1 MKQRSILL
9 CAALLAAAVSCNT
22 DEEGIVLSTPVL
34 SIADTTSTSFTVAWE
49 AVENADMYTYEF
61 GEDQAST
68 EELSVTFDG
77 LVPDSMYT
85 VKVKAVSTSASV
97 ESEWAEI
104 SVTLLSQDS
113 EIPKLNIVAEM
124 TDRFTLN
131 VRTSPTDKELSY
143 YFEPLPGSVYED
155 AGNEPE
161 AVLQDMLA
169 SYLQYYGD
177 AAAAYA
183 ELAMT
188 GDRNRN
194 YDITEYAEAEFHVV
208 GAGIDAALGITTE
221 VEHVVVSVDVPVS
234 DNTFDISIV
243 GKTQSSIVVSV
254 VPSNSDQYAIILQ
267 DKETVDA
274 MSGVSL
280 RRFLLGLVTDN
291 SLCTGEET
299 MTYEKNIVPSHDYT
313 VLVFGYED
321 GLMTTDV
328 SREDVR
334 TPDPEAVTDLEFT
347 FNINPTGPQEAEVEI
362 VPSNQSAAY
371 FYEVVTAEAWY
382 NTYQGSAQNVID
394 AYASNIGWTI
404 LRYLEQFGS
413 IGTQNYTYDSFVL
426 TEPGGDYVL
435 FAIGYNIDNGAVTF
449 TTQDYEEFSTPEG
462 GGQGDGGDLGFYFDI
477 YPQSAGK
484 VFIRVTPTDDEAS
497 YFYDVM
503 PIKDWTYYYSY
514 EPSMY
519 IEDMAYPGS
528 VVEYLRQYGS
538 TGVDEY
544 MYSLAPG
551 EEYVVF
557 AIGYAVSGETVTYLN
572 YEFAGFTAPEDQGG
586 DPGDGLTFYLVI
598 ERESNGEFVVNIQPS
613 DETAPYIY
621 AVMTDSEYDDFYPD
635 NLYDYFYGRYE
646 NSGYEG
652 TFAQYIEDN
661 TRTGDYNG
669 TSTGFYNDGSS
680 WYFKLVAAG
689 VTVEGDEVTFHS
701 QAEMENF
708 YETW

>member
-1 MKQRSILL
+1 M
-9 CAALLAAAVSCNT
+9 CAAVLAAAVSCNT
-22 DEEGIVLSTPVL
+22 DEKGVVLDTPVL
-34 SIADTTSTSFTVAWE
+34 SIAGTTSTSFTVAWE

-61 GEDQAST
+61 REEQAST
-68 EELSVTFDG
+68 ESLSVTFDG
-77 LVPDSMYT
+77 LIPDSMYT

-104 SVTLLSQDS
+104 SVTLLSQ
-113 EIPKLNIVAEM
+113 EAETPKLNLVAEM

-169 SYLQYYGD
+169 SYQQYYGD
-177 AAAAYA
+177 AATAFA

-188 GDRNRN
+188 GDGNRN

-208 GAGIDAALGITTE
+208 GAGIDAALGITTD
-221 VEHVVVSVDVPVS
+221 VEHVVLSVDVPVS
-234 DNTFDISIV
+234 DNTFDVSIV
-243 GKTQSSIVVSV
+243 EKTQSRIVVSV

-334 TPDPEAVTDLEFT
+334 TPDPEAVPDLEFT
-347 FNINPTGPQEAEVEI
+347 FNINPTGPQEAEVEV

-371 FYEVVTAEAWY
+371 FYDVVTADAWN
-382 NTYQGSAQNVID
+382 NTYQGSAQNVIE
-394 AYASNIGWTI
+394 AYASNYGMTVS
-404 LRYLEQFGS
+404 RYLEQFGS
-413 IGTQNYTYDSFVL
+413 IGTQNYTYGSFVL

-477 YPQSAGK
+477 YPQSAGE

-503 PIKDWTYYYSY
+503 PIEDWTYYYSY

-538 TGVDEY
+538 TGVDEN

-557 AIGYAVSGETVTYLN
+557 AIGYNVSGETVTYLN
-572 YEFAGFTAPEDQGG
+572 YEFAEFTAPEDQGG
-586 DPGDGLTFYLVI
+586 DPGDGLTFYLSI
-598 ERESNGEFVVNIQPS
+598 EGEANGEFVVDIQPS

-646 NSGYEG
+646 NSGYDG
-652 TFAQYIEDN
+652 TFAQYIEEN
-661 TRTGDYNG
+661 TRTGDYYG

-680 WYFKLVAAG
+680 WFFKLVAAG

>member
-9 CAALLAAAVSCNT
+9 CAAVLAAVTACKT
-22 DEEGIVLSTPVL
+22 DEDGIVLETPVL

-61 GEDQAST
+61 REEQAST
-68 EELSVTFDG
+68 ESLSVTFDG
-77 LVPDSMYT
+77 LTPDSMYA
-85 VKVKAVSTSASV
+85 VRVKAVSTSASV
-97 ESEWAEI
+97 ESDWAEI
-104 SVTLLSQDS
+104 SVTLLSQ
-113 EIPKLNIVAEM
+113 EAETPKLNIVAEM

-177 AAAAYA
+177 AATAFA

-188 GDRNRN
+188 GDGNRN

-221 VEHVVVSVDVPVS
+221 VEHVALSVDVPVS

-321 GLMTTDV
+321 GMMTTDV

-334 TPDPEAVTDLEFT
+334 TPDPEAVPDLEFT
-347 FNINPTGPQEAEVEI
+347 FNINPTGPQEAEVEV

-371 FYEVVTAEAWY
+371 FYDVVTADAWN
-382 NTYQGSAQNVID
+382 NTYQGSAQNVIE
-394 AYASNIGWTI
+394 AYASNYGMTVS
-404 LRYLEQFGS
+404 RYLEQFGS
-413 IGTQNYTYDSFVL
+413 TGPQNDTYGSFVL

-435 FAIGYNIDNGAVTF
+435 FAIGYNIENGAVTF

-477 YPQSAGK
+477 YPQSAGE
-484 VFIRVTPTDDEAS
+484 VYIQVTPTDDQAS

-503 PIKDWTYYYSY
+503 PVADWAMYYQY

-519 IEDMAYPGS
+519 IEEMAYPGS

-538 TGVDEY
+538 TGVDEN

-572 YEFAGFTAPEDQGG
+572 YEFAEFTAPEDQGG
-586 DPGDGLTFYLVI
+586 DPGDGLTFYLSI
-598 ERESNGEFVVNIQPS
+598 EGEANGEFVVDIQPS

-646 NSGYEG
+646 NSGYNG
-652 TFAQYIEDN
+652 TFAQYIEEN
-661 TRTGDYNG
+661 TRTGDYYG

-680 WYFKLVAAG
+680 WFFKLVAAG

>member
-1 MKQRSILL
+1 M
-9 CAALLAAAVSCNT
+9 CAAVLAAVVSCNT
-22 DEEGIVLSTPVL
+22 DEKGVVLDTPVL

-61 GEDQAST
+61 REEQAST
-68 EELSVTFDG
+68 ESLSVTFDG
-77 LVPDSMYT
+77 LIPDSMYT

-104 SVTLLSQDS
+104 SVTLLSQ
-113 EIPKLNIVAEM
+113 EAETPKLNLVAEM

-143 YFEPLPGSVYED
+143 YFEPPLPGSVYED

-177 AAAAYA
+177 AATAFA

-188 GDRNRN
+188 GDGNRN

-221 VEHVVVSVDVPVS
+221 VEHVALSVEVPVS

-334 TPDPEAVTDLEFT
+334 TPDPEAVADLEFT

-371 FYEVVTAEAWY
+371 FYEVVTADAWN
-382 NTYQGSAQNVID
+382 NTYQGSAQNVIE
-394 AYASNIGWTI
+394 AYASNTGWTI

-477 YPQSAGK
+477 YPQSAGE
-484 VFIRVTPTDDEAS
+484 VLIRVTPTDDEAS

-503 PIKDWTYYYSY
+503 PIEDWTYYYSY
-514 EPSMY
+514 EPSVY

-572 YEFAGFTAPEDQGG
+572 YEFAGFTAPED
-586 DPGDGLTFYLVI
+586 
-598 ERESNGEFVVNIQPS
+598 
-613 DETAPYIY
+613 
-621 AVMTDSEYDDFYPD
+621 
-635 NLYDYFYGRYE
+635 
-646 NSGYEG
+646 
-652 TFAQYIEDN
+652 
-661 TRTGDYNG
+661 
-669 TSTGFYNDGSS
+669 
-680 WYFKLVAAG
+680 
-689 VTVEGDEVTFHS
+689 
-701 QAEMENF
+701 
-708 YETW
+708 

>member
-1 MKQRSILL
+1 M
-9 CAALLAAAVSCNT
+9 CAAVLAAVTACKTNE
-22 DEEGIVLSTPVL
+22 DGIVLETPVL

-61 GEDQAST
+61 REEQAST
-68 EELSVTFDG
+68 ESLSVTFDG
-77 LVPDSMYT
+77 LIPDSMYT

-104 SVTLLSQDS
+104 SVTLLSQ
-113 EIPKLNIVAEM
+113 EAETPKLNLVAEM

-169 SYLQYYGD
+169 SYQQYYGD
-177 AAAAYA
+177 AATAFA

-188 GDRNRN
+188 GDGNRN

-208 GAGIDAALGITTE
+208 GAGIDAALGITTD
-221 VEHVVVSVDVPVS
+221 VEHVVLSVDVPVS
-234 DNTFDISIV
+234 DNTFDVSIV
-243 GKTQSSIVVSV
+243 EKTQSRIVVSV

-334 TPDPEAVTDLEFT
+334 TPDPEAVPDLEFT
-347 FNINPTGPQEAEVEI
+347 FNINPIGPQEVDVEV

-371 FYEVVTAEAWY
+371 FYDVVTAGAWY
-382 NTYQGSAQNVID
+382 NTYQGSAQNVIE
-394 AYASNIGWTI
+394 AYASNYGMTVS
-404 LRYLEQFGS
+404 RYLEQFGS
-413 IGTQNYTYDSFVL
+413 AGTQNYTYGSFVL

-449 TTQDYEEFSTPEG
+449 TTQDYEEFSTPDD

-477 YPQSAGK
+477 YPQSAGE
-484 VFIRVTPTDDEAS
+484 VFIRVTPTDDQVS

-503 PIKDWTYYYSY
+503 PIADWAMYYQY

-519 IEDMAYPGS
+519 VEDMAYPGD
-528 VVEYLRQYGS
+528 VVDYLSQYGS
-538 TGVDEY
+538 MGVEEY
-544 MYSLAPG
+544 MYSLVPG
-551 EEYVVF
+551 GDYIVF
-557 AIGYAVSGETVTYLN
+557 AIGYAVSGDEVNYLN
-572 YEFAGFTAPEDQGG
+572 HEFAEFTAPEDQGG
-586 DPGDGLTFYLVI
+586 DPGDGLTFYLSI
-598 ERESNGEFVVNIQPS
+598 EGEANGEFVVDIQPS

-646 NSGYEG
+646 NSGYDG
-652 TFAQYIEDN
+652 TFAQYIEEN
-661 TRTGDYNG
+661 TRTGDYYG

-680 WYFKLVAAG
+680 WFFKLVAAG

>member
-1 MKQRSILL
+1 M
-9 CAALLAAAVSCNT
+9 CAAVLAAVTACKT
-22 DEEGIVLSTPVL
+22 DEDGIVLETPVL

-61 GEDQAST
+61 REEQAST
-68 EELSVTFDG
+68 ESLSVTFDG
-77 LVPDSMYT
+77 LIPDSMYT

-104 SVTLLSQDS
+104 SVTLLSQ
-113 EIPKLNIVAEM
+113 EAETPKLNLVAEM

-169 SYLQYYGD
+169 SYQQYYGD
-177 AAAAYA
+177 AATAFA

-188 GDRNRN
+188 GDGNRN

-208 GAGIDAALGITTE
+208 GAGIDAALGITTD
-221 VEHVVVSVDVPVS
+221 VEHVVLSVDVPVS
-234 DNTFDISIV
+234 DNTFDVSIV
-243 GKTQSSIVVSV
+243 EKTQSRIVVSV

-334 TPDPEAVTDLEFT
+334 TPDPEAVPDLEFT
-347 FNINPTGPQEAEVEI
+347 FNINPTGPQEAEVEV

-371 FYEVVTAEAWY
+371 FYDVVTADAWN
-382 NTYQGSAQNVID
+382 NTYQGSAQNVIE
-394 AYASNIGWTI
+394 AYASNYGMTVS
-404 LRYLEQFGS
+404 RYLEQFGS
-413 IGTQNYTYDSFVL
+413 IGTQNYTYGSFVL

-435 FAIGYNIDNGAVTF
+435 FAIGYNIENGAVTF

-477 YPQSAGK
+477 YPQSAGE
-484 VFIRVTPTDDEAS
+484 VFIRVTPTDDQVS

-503 PIKDWTYYYSY
+503 PVADWAMYYQY

-528 VVEYLRQYGS
+528 VVEYLSQYGS
-538 TGVDEY
+538 TGVDGY
-544 MYSLAPG
+544 MYSLVPG
-551 EEYVVF
+551 GDYIVF
-557 AIGYAVSGETVTYLN
+557 AIGYAVSGDEVNYLN
-572 YEFAGFTAPEDQGG
+572 HEFAEFTAPEDQGG
-586 DPGDGLTFYLVI
+586 DPGDGLTFYLSI
-598 ERESNGEFVVNIQPS
+598 EGETNGEFVVDIQPS

-646 NSGYEG
+646 NSGYDG
-652 TFAQYIEDN
+652 TFAQYIEEN
-661 TRTGDYNG
+661 TRTGDYYG

-680 WYFKLVAAG
+680 WFFKLVAAG

>member
-9 CAALLAAAVSCNT
+9 CAAVLAAVTACKT
-22 DEEGIVLSTPVL
+22 DEDGIVLGTPVL

-61 GEDQAST
+61 REEQAST
-68 EELSVTFDG
+68 ESLSVTFDG
-77 LVPDSMYT
+77 LIPDSMYT

-104 SVTLLSQDS
+104 SVTLLSQ
-113 EIPKLNIVAEM
+113 EAETPKLNLVAEM

-177 AAAAYA
+177 AATAFA

-188 GDRNRN
+188 GDGNRN

-208 GAGIDAALGITTE
+208 GAGIDAALGITTD
-221 VEHVVVSVDVPVS
+221 VEHVALSVDVPVS
-234 DNTFDISIV
+234 DNTFDVSIV
-243 GKTQSSIVVSV
+243 EKTQSRIVVSV

-321 GLMTTDV
+321 GMMTTDV

-334 TPDPEAVTDLEFT
+334 TPDPEVVPDLEFT
-347 FNINPTGPQEAEVEI
+347 FNINPIGPQEAEVEI
-362 VPSNQSAAY
+362 IPSNQSAAY
-371 FYEVVTAEAWY
+371 FYDVVTAEDWN
-382 NTYQGSAQNVID
+382 NTYQGSAQNVIE
-394 AYASNIGWTI
+394 AYASNYGWT
-404 LRYLEQFGS
+404 LLKYLEQYGS
-413 IGTQNYTYDSFVL
+413 AGTQNYTYDSYVL
-426 TEPGGDYVL
+426 TEPGGAYVL
-435 FAIGYNIDNGAVTF
+435 FAIGYNIENETVTF
-449 TTQDYEEFSTPEG
+449 TTQDYEEFSTPDG

-477 YPQSAGK
+477 YPQSAGE
-484 VFIRVTPTDDEAS
+484 VFIRVTPTDDQVS

-503 PIKDWTYYYSY
+503 PVADWAMYYQY

-519 IEDMAYPGS
+519 VEDMAYPGS
-528 VVEYLRQYGS
+528 VVDYLSQYGS
-538 TGVDEY
+538 MGVEEY
-544 MYSLAPG
+544 MYSLVPG
-551 EEYVVF
+551 GDYIVF
-557 AIGYAVSGETVTYLN
+557 AIGYAVSGDDVTYLN
-572 YEFAGFTAPEDQGG
+572 HEFAEFTAPEDQGG
-586 DPGDGLTFYLVI
+586 DPGDGLTFYLSI
-598 ERESNGEFVVNIQPS
+598 EGETNGEFVVDIQPS

-646 NSGYEG
+646 NSGYDG
-652 TFAQYIEDN
+652 TFAQYIGEN
-661 TRTGDYNG
+661 TRTGDYYG

-680 WYFKLVAAG
+680 WFFKLVAAG

>member
-1 MKQRSILL
+1 M
-9 CAALLAAAVSCNT
+9 CAAVLAAAVSCNT
-22 DEEGIVLSTPVL
+22 DEEGVVLDTPVL

-61 GEDQAST
+61 REEQAST
-68 EELSVTFDG
+68 ESLSVTFDG
-77 LVPDSMYT
+77 LIPDSMYT

-104 SVTLLSQDS
+104 SVTLLSQ
-113 EIPKLNIVAEM
+113 EAETPKLNLVAEM
-124 TDRFTLN
+124 TDRFALN

-177 AAAAYA
+177 AATAFA

-188 GDRNRN
+188 GDGNRN

-221 VEHVVVSVDVPVS
+221 VEHVALSVEVPVS

-243 GKTQSSIVVSV
+243 GKTQSRIVVSV

-371 FYEVVTAEAWY
+371 FYEVVTADAWN
-382 NTYQGSAQNVID
+382 NTYQGSAQNVIE

-477 YPQSAGK
+477 YPQSAGE

-503 PIKDWTYYYSY
+503 PIEDWTYYYSY

-586 DPGDGLTFYLVI
+586 DPGDGLTFYLSI
-598 ERESNGEFVVNIQPS
+598 EGEANGEFVVDIQPS

-646 NSGYEG
+646 NSGYDG
-652 TFAQYIEDN
+652 TFAQYIEEN
-661 TRTGDYNG
+661 TRTGDYYG

-680 WYFKLVAAG
+680 WFFKLVAAG

>member
-1 MKQRSILL
+1 M
-9 CAALLAAAVSCNT
+9 CAAVLAAVTACKT
-22 DEEGIVLSTPVL
+22 DEDGIVLETPVL

-61 GEDQAST
+61 REEQAST
-68 EELSVTFDG
+68 ESLSVTFDG
-77 LVPDSMYT
+77 LTPDSMYA
-85 VKVKAVSTSASV
+85 VRVKAVSTSASV
-97 ESEWAEI
+97 ESDWAEI
-104 SVTLLSQDS
+104 SVTLLSQ
-113 EIPKLNIVAEM
+113 EAETPKLNIVAEM

-177 AAAAYA
+177 AATAFA

-188 GDRNRN
+188 GDGNRN

-221 VEHVVVSVDVPVS
+221 VEHVALSVDVPVS

-321 GLMTTDV
+321 GMMTTDV

-334 TPDPEAVTDLEFT
+334 TPDPEAVPDLEFT
-347 FNINPTGPQEAEVEI
+347 FNINPTGPQEAEVEV

-371 FYEVVTAEAWY
+371 FYDVVTADAWN
-382 NTYQGSAQNVID
+382 NTYQGSAQNVIE
-394 AYASNIGWTI
+394 AYASNYGMTVS
-404 LRYLEQFGS
+404 RYLEQFGS
-413 IGTQNYTYDSFVL
+413 TGPQNDTYGSFVL

-435 FAIGYNIDNGAVTF
+435 FAIGYNIENGAVTF

-477 YPQSAGK
+477 YPQSAGE
-484 VFIRVTPTDDEAS
+484 VYIQVTPTDDQAS

-503 PIKDWTYYYSY
+503 PVADWAMYYQY

-519 IEDMAYPGS
+519 IEEMAYPGS

-538 TGVDEY
+538 TGVDEN

-572 YEFAGFTAPEDQGG
+572 YEFAEFTAPEDQGG
-586 DPGDGLTFYLVI
+586 DPGDGLTFYLSI
-598 ERESNGEFVVNIQPS
+598 EGEANGEFVVDIQPS

-646 NSGYEG
+646 NSGYNG
-652 TFAQYIEDN
+652 TFAQYIEEN
-661 TRTGDYNG
+661 TRTGDYYG

-680 WYFKLVAAG
+680 WFFKLVAAG

>member
-1 MKQRSILL
+1 M
-9 CAALLAAAVSCNT
+9 CAAVLAAVTACKT
-22 DEEGIVLSTPVL
+22 DEDGIVLETPVL

-61 GEDQAST
+61 REEQAST
-68 EELSVTFDG
+68 ESLSVTFDG
-77 LVPDSMYT
+77 LIPDSMYT

-104 SVTLLSQDS
+104 SVTLLSQ
-113 EIPKLNIVAEM
+113 EAETPKLNLVAEM

-177 AAAAYA
+177 AATAFA

-188 GDRNRN
+188 GDGNRN

-208 GAGIDAALGITTE
+208 GAGIDAALGITTD
-221 VEHVVVSVDVPVS
+221 VEHVVLSVDVPVS
-234 DNTFDISIV
+234 DNTFDVSIV
-243 GKTQSSIVVSV
+243 EKTQSRIVVSV

-334 TPDPEAVTDLEFT
+334 TPDPEAVPDLEFT
-347 FNINPTGPQEAEVEI
+347 FNINPTGPQEAEVEV

-371 FYEVVTAEAWY
+371 FYDVVTADAWN
-382 NTYQGSAQNVID
+382 NTYQGSAQNVIE
-394 AYASNIGWTI
+394 AYASNYGMTVS
-404 LRYLEQFGS
+404 RYLEQFGS
-413 IGTQNYTYDSFVL
+413 IGTQNYTYGSFVL

-477 YPQSAGK
+477 YPQSAGE
-484 VFIRVTPTDDEAS
+484 VFIRVTPTDDQVS

-503 PIKDWTYYYSY
+503 PVADWAMYYQY

-538 TGVDEY
+538 TGVDEN

-557 AIGYAVSGETVTYLN
+557 AIGYNVSGETVTYLN
-572 YEFAGFTAPEDQGG
+572 YEFAEFTAPEDQGG
-586 DPGDGLTFYLVI
+586 DPGDGLTFYLSI
-598 ERESNGEFVVNIQPS
+598 EGEANGEFVVDIQPS

-646 NSGYEG
+646 NSGYDG
-652 TFAQYIEDN
+652 TFAQYIEEN
-661 TRTGDYNG
+661 TRTGDYYG

-680 WYFKLVAAG
+680 WFFKLVAAG

>member
-1 MKQRSILL
+1 M
-9 CAALLAAAVSCNT
+9 CAAVLAAVTACKT
-22 DEEGIVLSTPVL
+22 DEDGIVLGTPVL

-61 GEDQAST
+61 REEQAST
-68 EELSVTFDG
+68 ESLSVTFDG
-77 LVPDSMYT
+77 LIPDSMYT

-104 SVTLLSQDS
+104 SVTLLSH
-113 EIPKLNIVAEM
+113 EAETPKLNLVAEM

-177 AAAAYA
+177 AATAFA

-188 GDRNRN
+188 GDGNRN

-208 GAGIDAALGITTE
+208 GAGIDAALGITTD
-221 VEHVVVSVDVPVS
+221 VEHVALSVDVPVS
-234 DNTFDISIV
+234 DNTFDVSIV
-243 GKTQSSIVVSV
+243 EKTQSRIVVSV

-321 GLMTTDV
+321 GMMTTDV

-334 TPDPEAVTDLEFT
+334 TPDPEAVPDLEFT

-362 VPSNQSAAY
+362 IPSNQSAAY
-371 FYEVVTAEAWY
+371 FYDVVTADAWY
-382 NTYQGSAQNVID
+382 NTYQGSAQNVIE
-394 AYASNIGWTI
+394 AYASNYGWTA

-413 IGTQNYTYDSFVL
+413 TGTQNYTYGSFVL
-426 TEPGGDYVL
+426 TEPGGAYVL
-435 FAIGYNIDNGAVTF
+435 FAIGYNIDNGTVTF
-449 TTQDYEEFSTPEG
+449 TTQDYEEFSTPDG
-462 GGQGDGGDLGFYFDI
+462 GGQGGGDDLGFYFDI
-477 YPQSAGK
+477 YPQSAGE
-484 VFIRVTPTDDEAS
+484 VFIRVTPTDDQVS

-503 PIKDWTYYYSY
+503 PVADWAMYYQY

-519 IEDMAYPGS
+519 VEDMAYPGS
-528 VVEYLRQYGS
+528 VVDYLSQYGS
-538 TGVDEY
+538 MGVEEY
-544 MYSLAPG
+544 MYSLVPG
-551 EEYVVF
+551 GDYIVF
-557 AIGYAVSGETVTYLN
+557 AIGYAVSGDDVTYLN
-572 YEFAGFTAPEDQGG
+572 HEFAEFTAPEDQGG
-586 DPGDGLTFYLVI
+586 DPGDGLTFYLSI
-598 ERESNGEFVVNIQPS
+598 EGETNGEFVVDIQPS

-646 NSGYEG
+646 NSGYDG
-652 TFAQYIEDN
+652 TFAQYIGEN
-661 TRTGDYNG
+661 TRTGDYYG

-680 WYFKLVAAG
+680 WFFKLVAAG

>member
-1 MKQRSILL
+1 M
-9 CAALLAAAVSCNT
+9 
-22 DEEGIVLSTPVL
+22 VLDTPVL

-61 GEDQAST
+61 REEQAST
-68 EELSVTFDG
+68 ESLSVTFDG
-77 LVPDSMYT
+77 LIPDSMYT

-104 SVTLLSQDS
+104 SVTLLSQ
-113 EIPKLNIVAEM
+113 EAETPKLNLVAEM

-177 AAAAYA
+177 AATAFA

-188 GDRNRN
+188 GDGNRN

-208 GAGIDAALGITTE
+208 GAGIDAALGITTD
-221 VEHVVVSVDVPVS
+221 VEHVVLSVDVPVS
-234 DNTFDISIV
+234 DNTFDVSIV
-243 GKTQSSIVVSV
+243 EKTQSRIVVSV

-321 GLMTTDV
+321 GMMTTDV

-334 TPDPEAVTDLEFT
+334 TPDPEVVPDLEFT
-347 FNINPTGPQEAEVEI
+347 FNINPIGPQEAEVEI
-362 VPSNQSAAY
+362 IPSNQSAAY
-371 FYEVVTAEAWY
+371 FYDVVTAEDWN
-382 NTYQGSAQNVID
+382 NTYQGSAQNVIE
-394 AYASNIGWTI
+394 AYASNYGWT
-404 LRYLEQFGS
+404 LLKYLERYGS
-413 IGTQNYTYDSFVL
+413 AGTQNYTYDSYVL
-426 TEPGGDYVL
+426 TEPGGAYVL
-435 FAIGYNIDNGAVTF
+435 FAIGYNIDNGTVTF
-449 TTQDYEEFSTPEG
+449 TTQDYEEFSTPDG
-462 GGQGDGGDLGFYFDI
+462 GGQGGGDDLGFYFDI
-477 YPQSAGK
+477 YPQSAGE
-484 VFIRVTPTDDEAS
+484 VFIRVTPTDDQVS

-503 PIKDWTYYYSY
+503 PVADWAMYYQY

-519 IEDMAYPGS
+519 VEDMAYPGD
-528 VVEYLRQYGS
+528 VVDYLSQYGS
-538 TGVDEY
+538 MGVEEY
-544 MYSLAPG
+544 LYSLVPG
-551 EEYVVF
+551 GDYIVF
-557 AIGYAVSGETVTYLN
+557 AIGYNVSGETVTYLN
-572 YEFAGFTAPEDQGG
+572 YEFAEFTAPEDQGG
-586 DPGDGLTFYLVI
+586 DPGDGLTFYLSI
-598 ERESNGEFVVNIQPS
+598 EGETNGEFVVDIQPS

-646 NSGYEG
+646 NSGYDG
-652 TFAQYIEDN
+652 TFAQYIEEN
-661 TRTGDYNG
+661 TRTGDYYG

-680 WYFKLVAAG
+680 WFFKLVAAG

>member
-1 MKQRSILL
+1 M
-9 CAALLAAAVSCNT
+9 CAAVLAAAVSCNT
-22 DEEGIVLSTPVL
+22 DEEGVVLDTPVL

-61 GEDQAST
+61 REEQAST
-68 EELSVTFDG
+68 ESLSVTFDG
-77 LVPDSMYT
+77 LIPDSMYT

-104 SVTLLSQDS
+104 SVTLLSQ
-113 EIPKLNIVAEM
+113 EAETPKLNLVAEM
-124 TDRFTLN
+124 TDRFALN

-169 SYLQYYGD
+169 SYQQYYGD
-177 AAAAYA
+177 AATAFA

-188 GDRNRN
+188 GDGNRN

-208 GAGIDAALGITTE
+208 GAGIDAALGITTD
-221 VEHVVVSVDVPVS
+221 VEHVVLSVDVPVS
-234 DNTFDISIV
+234 DNTFDVSIV
-243 GKTQSSIVVSV
+243 EKTQSRIVVSV

-313 VLVFGYED
+313 VLVFGYGD
-321 GLMTTDV
+321 GMMTTDV

-334 TPDPEAVTDLEFT
+334 TPDPEAVPDLEFT
-347 FNINPTGPQEAEVEI
+347 FNINPTGPQEAEVEV

-371 FYEVVTAEAWY
+371 FYDVVTADAWY
-382 NTYQGSAQNVID
+382 NTYQCSAQNVIE
-394 AYASNIGWTI
+394 AYASNYGMTVS
-404 LRYLEQFGS
+404 RYLEQFGS
-413 IGTQNYTYDSFVL
+413 IGTQNSTYGSFVL

-477 YPQSAGK
+477 YPQSAGE
-484 VFIRVTPTDDEAS
+484 VFIRVTPTDDQVS

-503 PIKDWTYYYSY
+503 PVADWAMYYQY

-519 IEDMAYPGS
+519 IEDMAYPGD
-528 VVEYLRQYGS
+528 VVDYLSQYGS
-538 TGVDEY
+538 MGVEEY
-544 MYSLAPG
+544 MYSLVPG
-551 EEYVVF
+551 GDYIVF
-557 AIGYAVSGETVTYLN
+557 AIGYAVSGDEVNYLN
-572 YEFAGFTAPEDQGG
+572 HEFAEFTAPEDQGG
-586 DPGDGLTFYLVI
+586 DPGDGLTFYLSI
-598 ERESNGEFVVNIQPS
+598 EGETNGEFVVDIQPS

-646 NSGYEG
+646 NSGYDG
-652 TFAQYIEDN
+652 TFAQYIEEN
-661 TRTGDYNG
+661 TRTGDYYG

-680 WYFKLVAAG
+680 WFFKLVAAG

-701 QAEMENF
+701 QAEMEKF

>member
-1 MKQRSILL
+1 M
-9 CAALLAAAVSCNT
+9 CAAVLAAAVSCNT
-22 DEEGIVLSTPVL
+22 DEEGVVLDTPVL

-61 GEDQAST
+61 REEQAST
-68 EELSVTFDG
+68 ESLSVTFDG
-77 LVPDSMYT
+77 LTPDSMYT

-104 SVTLLSQDS
+104 SVTLLSQ
-113 EIPKLNIVAEM
+113 EAETPKLNIVAEM

-169 SYLQYYGD
+169 SYQQYYGD
-177 AAAAYA
+177 AATAFA

-188 GDRNRN
+188 GDGNRN

-208 GAGIDAALGITTE
+208 GAGIDAALGITTD
-221 VEHVVVSVDVPVS
+221 VEHVVLSVDVPVS
-234 DNTFDISIV
+234 DNTFDVSIV
-243 GKTQSSIVVSV
+243 EKTQSRIVVSV

-334 TPDPEAVTDLEFT
+334 TPDPEAVPDLEFT

-362 VPSNQSAAY
+362 IPSNQSAAY
-371 FYEVVTAEAWY
+371 FYDVVTADAWY
-382 NTYQGSAQNVID
+382 NTYQGSAQNVIE
-394 AYASNIGWTI
+394 AYASNYGWTA

-413 IGTQNYTYDSFVL
+413 TGTQNYTYGSFVL

-449 TTQDYEEFSTPEG
+449 TTQDYEEFSTPDD
-462 GGQGDGGDLGFYFDI
+462 GGQGDGGDLGFYFDKCI
-477 YPQSAGK
+477 
-484 VFIRVTPTDDEAS
+484 FR
-497 YFYDVM
+497 
-503 PIKDWTYYYSY
+503 
-514 EPSMY
+514 
-519 IEDMAYPGS
+519 
-528 VVEYLRQYGS
+528 
-538 TGVDEY
+538 
-544 MYSLAPG
+544 
-551 EEYVVF
+551 
-557 AIGYAVSGETVTYLN
+557 
-572 YEFAGFTAPEDQGG
+572 
-586 DPGDGLTFYLVI
+586 
-598 ERESNGEFVVNIQPS
+598 
-613 DETAPYIY
+613 
-621 AVMTDSEYDDFYPD
+621 
-635 NLYDYFYGRYE
+635 
-646 NSGYEG
+646 
-652 TFAQYIEDN
+652 
-661 TRTGDYNG
+661 
-669 TSTGFYNDGSS
+669 
-680 WYFKLVAAG
+680 
-689 VTVEGDEVTFHS
+689 
-701 QAEMENF
+701 
-708 YETW
+708 

>member
-1 MKQRSILL
+1 M
-9 CAALLAAAVSCNT
+9 CAAVLAAAVSCNT
-22 DEEGIVLSTPVL
+22 DEEGVVLDTPVL

-61 GEDQAST
+61 REEQAST
-68 EELSVTFDG
+68 ESLSVTFDG
-77 LVPDSMYT
+77 LIPDSMYT

-104 SVTLLSQDS
+104 SVTLLSQ
-113 EIPKLNIVAEM
+113 EAETPKLNLVAEM

-169 SYLQYYGD
+169 SYQQYYGD
-177 AAAAYA
+177 AATAFA

-188 GDRNRN
+188 GDGNRN

-208 GAGIDAALGITTE
+208 GAGIDAALGITTD
-221 VEHVVVSVDVPVS
+221 VEHVVLSVDVPVS
-234 DNTFDISIV
+234 DNTFDVSIV
-243 GKTQSSIVVSV
+243 EKTQSRIVVSV

-321 GLMTTDV
+321 GMMTTDV

-334 TPDPEAVTDLEFT
+334 TPDPEAVPDLEFT
-347 FNINPTGPQEAEVEI
+347 FNINPTGPQEAEVEV

-371 FYEVVTAEAWY
+371 FYDVVTADAWY
-382 NTYQGSAQNVID
+382 NTYQCSAQNVIE
-394 AYASNIGWTI
+394 AYASNYGMTVS
-404 LRYLEQFGS
+404 RYLEQFGS
-413 IGTQNYTYDSFVL
+413 IGTQNSTYGSFVL

-477 YPQSAGK
+477 YPQSAGE
-484 VFIRVTPTDDEAS
+484 VYIQVTPTDDQAS

-503 PIKDWTYYYSY
+503 PVADWAMYYQY

-528 VVEYLRQYGS
+528 VVEYLSQYGS
-538 TGVDEY
+538 TGVDGY
-544 MYSLAPG
+544 MYSLVPG
-551 EEYVVF
+551 GEYIVF
-557 AIGYAVSGETVTYLN
+557 AIGYAVSGEDVTYLDH
-572 YEFAGFTAPEDQGG
+572 EFAEFTAPEDQGG
-586 DPGDGLTFYLVI
+586 DPGDGLTFYLSI
-598 ERESNGEFVVNIQPS
+598 EGEANGEFVVDIQPS

-646 NSGYEG
+646 NSGYDG
-652 TFAQYIEDN
+652 TFAQYIEEN
-661 TRTGDYNG
+661 TRTGDYYG

-680 WYFKLVAAG
+680 WFFKLVAAG

-701 QAEMENF
+701 QAEMEKF